1 MLCEQS
7 RPLLF
12 DYVDRTLEDS
22 VLAEVSA
29 HLDDCAA
36 CHADYQNIREL
47 GAQASTWH
55 DLAPPAWQPPPI
67 QASPQPG
74 SFIQVLQGWFPTV
87 ASTVALTLVISMNL
101 QGGPAAVP
109 VPVPAES
116 RIERQEELQTLV
128 RLVMSEMDRRSR
140 ETEENLRYVITH
152 QIQGQRDIDDLYQQ
166 VREIS
171 YHPPG
176 EKM

>member
-7 RPLLF
+7 RTLLF
-12 DYVDRTLEDS
+12 DYVDETLADS
-22 VLAEVSA
+22 VLTEVSA
-29 HLDDCAA
+29 HLDRCAA
-36 CHADYQNIREL
+36 CQADCQSIREL
-47 GAQASTWH
+47 SAQASTWH
-55 DLAPPAWQPPPI
+55 DLTPPVWQPPPVH
-67 QASPQPG
+67 ASPQSSG
-74 SFIQVLQGWFPTV
+74 FIQVLQSWFPTV

-101 QGGPAAVP
+101 QGGGNP
-109 VPVPAES
+109 VEVPAEG
-116 RIERQEELQTLV
+116 RIERQQELQTLV
-128 RLVMSEMDRRSR
+128 RLVMSEMDRRSQ

-171 YHPPG
+171 YQPPG